1 MERLTHPRNSG
12 IKTGYW
18 SPNKKD
24 ELMERLA
31 AYEDTGVTPQE
42 IYSLKAKTIIKALGT
57 EWIPVEERLPENDNY
72 ILLSFSNFSLPLIG
86 RYEADSD
93 GGGAFYLGDNDEGDT
108 CLSADLY
115 VNAWMPLPKPYRTEM
130 QLTAIK
136 GKVDTA
142 DMIHKRITYVKPV
155 AHHYEEVGE
164 KPYIKYSCP
173 VCDALNNKH
182 QVIPGEQ
189 NCPLCKVNL
198 DWGN

>member
-86 RYEADSD
+86 RYEADND

-108 CLSADLY
+108 CLSEDLY
-115 VNAWMPLPKPYRTEM
+115 VIAWMPLPEPYRP
-130 QLTAIK
+130 K
-136 GKVDTA
+136 G
-142 DMIHKRITYVKPV
+142 
-155 AHHYEEVGE
+155 
-164 KPYIKYSCP
+164 
-173 VCDALNNKH
+173 
-182 QVIPGEQ
+182 
-189 NCPLCKVNL
+189 
-198 DWGN
+198 